1 MKREEIVK
9 IIIKYGIFIA
19 GGICMLLPF
28 IWLILASLQSER
40 EMMLRP
46 MVFIPEIPQWRN
58 YLVLFKKYPLDR
70 YYFNSFLVGSSVTGV
85 VLFTSSL
92 AGYSL
97 AKLNFPARELIF
109 KGVLATMMFPVFLF
123 LIPVYYLLKRA
134 PLAGGNDIWGLG
146 GVGFLLSY
154 PALIL
159 PFIVNAWGIFLLRQ
173 FVIGI
178 PNELL
183 DAARIDGCSEF
194 RIYRSI
200 ILPLTKPALATLGIF
215 VFIQQWNSFLWP
227 LVITTSAPKIM
238 TLPVGLRLLVVAF
251 SVSKNQ
257 GYLLAGLVVGI
268 VPMVILFLTMQRHYI
283 KGIVMTGL
291 KG

>member
-1 MKREEIVK
+1 MKQKEIIK
-9 IIIKYGIFIA
+9 IIIKYGIFIG
-19 GGICMLLPF
+19 GGICMFLPF
-28 IWLILASLQSER
+28 LWLILASLQSER
-40 EMMLRP
+40 EIMLRP
-46 MVFIPEIPQWRN
+46 MVFIPEVPQWRN

-70 YYFNSFLVGSSVTGV
+70 YYFNSFLVGSSVTGI

-109 KGVLATMMFPVFLF
+109 KGILATMMFPIFLF

-134 PLAGGNDIWGLG
+134 PLMGGNDIWGLG
-146 GVGFLLSY
+146 GVGFLYSY
-154 PALIL
+154 AALIL
-159 PFIVNAWGIFLLRQ
+159 PFIVSAWGVFLMRQ

-227 LVITTSAPKIM
+227 LIITTSAPKIM
-238 TLPVGLRLLVVAF
+238 TLPVGLQLLRVAF
-251 SVSKNQ
+251 TIAKNQ
-257 GYLLAGLVVGI
+257 GYLLAGLVVGV
-268 VPMVILFLTMQRHYI
+268 VPMVILFLTLQRHYV
-283 KGIVMTGL
+283 KGFVMTGL